1 MTRYSPQTNKAQFES
16 ESYGQ
21 GEELNELQSNAE
33 MFVQENQTPAAPANP
48 RMNRVRQFIQP
59 GKSIFDTPTN
69 NPGEDVSTSQY
80 KAASG
85 QPIYDADMVLRRMA
99 NVLQSADII
108 ALMNDGMAQNESDRT
123 L

>member
-21 GEELNELQSNAE
+21 GEELNELQNSAE
-33 MFVQENQTPAAPANP
+33 MFIEENQTPAQPANP
-48 RMNRVRQFIQP
+48 RMNRIRQFIQP

>member
-21 GEELNELQSNAE
+21 GEELNELQNNAE
-33 MFVQENQTPAAPANP
+33 MFVQENQTPAAPTNP
-48 RMNRVRQFIQP
+48 RINRVRQFIQP

>member
-21 GEELNELQSNAE
+21 GEELNQLQNSAE
-33 MFVQENQTPAAPANP
+33 MFIEENQTPAQPANP
-48 RMNRVRQFIQP
+48 RMNRIRQFIQP

-99 NVLQSADII
+99 NVLQSKEII
-108 ALMNDGMAQNESDRT
+108 ALMNDGTAQSESERFQ
-123 L
+123 

>member
-1 MTRYSPQTNKAQFES
+1 MTRFNPQTNKAQFES
-16 ESYGQ
+16 ESYSQ
-21 GEELNELQSNAE
+21 GEELNELQRNAE

>member
-1 MTRYSPQTNKAQFES
+1 MTRFNPQTNKAQFES
-16 ESYGQ
+16 ESYGE
-21 GEELNELQSNAE
+21 GEELNELQRNAE

-48 RMNRVRQFIQP
+48 RMNRIRQFIQP

-108 ALMNDGMAQNESDRT
+108 S
-123 L
+123 

>member
-21 GEELNELQSNAE
+21 GEELNELQNNAE

>member
-1 MTRYSPQTNKAQFES
+1 MTRFNPQTNKAQFES

-21 GEELNELQSNAE
+21 GEELNELQRNAE
-33 MFVQENQTPAAPANP
+33 MFVQENQTPNAPANP

>member
-1 MTRYSPQTNKAQFES
+1 MTRFNPTTNKAQFES

-21 GEELNELQSNAE
+21 GEELNALQNSAE
-33 MFVQENQTPAAPANP
+33 MFVDEVQETQGNP
-48 RMNRVRQFIQP
+48 RMNRVRKFMQP

-69 NPGEDVSTSQY
+69 LPGEDVSTSQY

-99 NVLQSADII
+99 NVLQSKEII
-108 ALMNDGMAQNESDRT
+108 ALMNDGTAQSESERFQI
-123 L
+123 

>member
-21 GEELNELQSNAE
+21 GEELNELQNSAE
-33 MFVQENQTPAAPANP
+33 MFIEENQTPAQPANP
-48 RMNRVRQFIQP
+48 RMNRIRQFIQP

-99 NVLQSADII
+99 NVLQSKEII
-108 ALMNDGMAQNESDRT
+108 ALMNDGTAQSESERFQ
-123 L
+123 

>member
-21 GEELNELQSNAE
+21 GEELNELQNNAE

-99 NVLQSADII
+99 NVLQSKEII
-108 ALMNDGMAQNESDRT
+108 ALMNDGTAQSESERFQ
-123 L
+123 

>member
-1 MTRYSPQTNKAQFES
+1 
-16 ESYGQ
+16 
-21 GEELNELQSNAE
+21 
-33 MFVQENQTPAAPANP
+33 
-48 RMNRVRQFIQP
+48 MNRVRQFIQP